1 MVNESTLSKLKWIC
15 VSANISSIATFIST
29 SLINYVYKTSMTLT
43 ENTNI
48 SLYSIPIVLGIAG
61 SIFLISYYIFS
72 KRNRNDDDDEKWRF
86 FPANTS

>member
-1 MVNESTLSKLKWIC
+1 MVNESTLSKLKWIG
-15 VSANISSIATFIST
+15 VSAIISSIATFIST

-48 SLYSIPIVLGIAG
+48 SLYSIPIALGIAG
-61 SIFLISYYIFS
+61 TIFLISYYILI
-72 KRNRNDDDDEKWRF
+72 KRGQNNDEKWRF

>member
-15 VSANISSIATFIST
+15 VSAIISSIATFIST

-61 SIFLISYYIFS
+61 TIFLISYYILI
-72 KRNRNDDDDEKWRF
+72 KRGQNNDEKWRF

>member
-1 MVNESTLSKLKWIC
+1 MDKESTLSRIKWIGI
-15 VSANISSIATFIST
+15 SAIISSVSTFIST
-29 SLINYVYKTSMTLT
+29 ALINYLYKTSMTLT
-43 ENTNI
+43 ENSNI